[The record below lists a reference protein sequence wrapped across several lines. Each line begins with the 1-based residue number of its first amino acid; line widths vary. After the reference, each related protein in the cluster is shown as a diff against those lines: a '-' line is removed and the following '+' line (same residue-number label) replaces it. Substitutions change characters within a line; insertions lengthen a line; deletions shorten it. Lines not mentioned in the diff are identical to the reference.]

1 MHSRLTSGHDQ
12 SFPKLGPWV
21 REPGSRDLGT
31 RVLPRVQ
38 PLPGGMGASSFWHFF
53 HPFSLPCAA
62 TEHKAAWYSLVIQS
76 VWPCMALCVVQ
87 KHYWPKSNLHGPKP
101 DVIFTL
107 SSVWDANLLRL
118 ENWLCCCRSSRS
130 HPCGRSMMRVEWKVL
145 QCLTDMFLAFS
156 RANKNLQ

>member
-1 MHSRLTSGHDQ
+1 MSPWARKQRSWHKSSTACPTSTR
-12 SFPKLGPWV
+12 WN
-21 REPGSRDLGT
+21 GSLQ
-31 RVLPRVQ
+31 L
-38 PLPGGMGASSFWHFF
+38 LALFSSFFF
-53 HPFSLPCAA
+53 AA
-62 TEHKAAWYSLVIQS
+62 TKHKTAWYSLVIQS

-156 RANKNLQ
+156 REGANKNLQ